1 MNAPG
6 AGARSRARQAAGGSC
21 LACGSGNV
29 TPWAQARDVEY
40 RSVAETYTYLR
51 CGECAA
57 LSIDPVP
64 MSRLREIYP
73 ANYYSFTT
81 RGANGAG
88 RAKVVYRV
96 KNWLDR
102 RWFRSMTRSIPGA
115 SLAALDVG
123 GGTGE
128 QLDALK
134 AADARVSRTVIVDLD
149 EQADSAA
156 RARGHEYVRARIED
170 AQLRGPFDVILLLN
184 LIEHVADPLSV
195 LQKVR
200 SLLSPRGVVLV
211 KTPNYDSLD
220 ARVFRDRNWGGYHC
234 PRHWVI
240 FTPASFERLIQKAG
254 LRVQQWQYTQGAPF
268 WTVSVIAWLAD
279 RSLLRVTRD
288 RPIWTHPLYAPAA
301 AAFAAFDFTRGVA
314 SRLSQMTF
322 TLTADSP

>member
-1 MNAPG
+1 
-6 AGARSRARQAAGGSC
+6 
-21 LACGSGNV
+21 
-29 TPWAQARDVEY
+29 
-40 RSVAETYTYLR
+40 
-51 CGECAA
+51 
-57 LSIDPVP
+57 

-211 KTPNYDSLD
+211 VRRVEKIGAVALVEINDSGQFRAVDSERWTARRTVAVHAGRTVLD
-220 ARVFRDRNWGGYHC
+220 GQRDRVACGPLAPSRD
-234 PRHWVI
+234 PRSSDLDPSAVR
-240 FTPASFERLIQKAG
+240 TRCC
-254 LRVQQWQYTQGAPF
+254 RVC
-268 WTVSVIAWLAD
+268 
-279 RSLLRVTRD
+279 
-288 RPIWTHPLYAPAA
+288 
-301 AAFAAFDFTRGVA
+301 GV
-314 SRLSQMTF
+314 
-322 TLTADSP
+322 